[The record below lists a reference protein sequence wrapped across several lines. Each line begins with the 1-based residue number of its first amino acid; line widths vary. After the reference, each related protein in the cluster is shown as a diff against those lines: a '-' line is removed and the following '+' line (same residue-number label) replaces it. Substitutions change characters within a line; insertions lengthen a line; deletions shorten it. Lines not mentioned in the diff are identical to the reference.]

1 MLKCNHIDEIIFSHN
16 LYSSTYL
23 NIYVT
28 SKYVVVNNF
37 RDILGYNYFQ
47 NLKPKCYISTID
59 RFLHVGGFRI

>member
-1 MLKCNHIDEIIFSHN
+1 MLKCNHIYEIIFSHN
-16 LYSSTYL
+16 LYTTYL

-28 SKYVVVNNF
+28 SEYVVVNNF

>member
-1 MLKCNHIDEIIFSHN
+1 MLKYNHIYEIIFSHT
-16 LYSSTYL
+16 TYL

-28 SKYVVVNNF
+28 SKYVLVNNF

>member
-1 MLKCNHIDEIIFSHN
+1 MLKCNHIYEIIFSHN
-16 LYSSTYL
+16 LYTTYL

-28 SKYVVVNNF
+28 NKYVVVNNF

>member
-1 MLKCNHIDEIIFSHN
+1 M
-16 LYSSTYL
+16 YTTYL

-28 SKYVVVNNF
+28 SEYVVVNNF
-37 RDILGYNYFQ
+37 RNILGYNYFQ